1 MQCKPA
7 IVIAITREFA
17 TLGSEVALAVARE
30 LNLVPAHDEVI
41 SAVAQRM
48 NISPSLLGRYMDGA
62 ADQLEVMALD
72 PARVA
77 AYVSEQVFEFAAKG
91 DRVISG
97 CGATYLLRDLPAA
110 LLVRVRAAPAV
121 RAGRLLEQ
129 HPALEPGE
137 AQRQIALVDALQARN
152 ALSLFNVLDALDATS
167 YDCILDTGSD
177 SVADCVAEVARLWR
191 LGCHGELRKCP
202 DRRASARLQLVL

>member
-1 MQCKPA
+1 MQGKEA

-41 SAVAQRM
+41 NAVAQRM
-48 NISPSLLGRYMDGA
+48 NISPSLLGRYMDGS

-77 AYVSEQVFEFAAKG
+77 AYVSEQVFGFAAHG
-91 DRVISG
+91 NRVISG
-97 CGATYLLRDLPAA
+97 CGATYLLRVPAA